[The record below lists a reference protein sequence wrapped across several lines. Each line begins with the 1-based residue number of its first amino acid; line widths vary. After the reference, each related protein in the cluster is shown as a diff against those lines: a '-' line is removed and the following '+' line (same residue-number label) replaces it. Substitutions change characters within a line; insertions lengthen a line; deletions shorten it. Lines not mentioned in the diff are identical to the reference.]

1 MNRLD
6 EAQKWLDAGL
16 THAPN
21 DENLQSGRVLL
32 LAVRGTLPEANA
44 EIPKIAAMAK
54 PSRGFH
60 HIAHDIA
67 AVYALQGKAPEAVEW
82 LKKAADT
89 GLPNY
94 PMFMRDPNFE
104 RIRKD
109 EVFVQFMS
117 QLKTRWDNY
126 NREFQ

>member
-1 MNRLD
+1 M
-6 EAQKWLDAGL
+6 

-32 LAVRGTLPEANA
+32 LAVRGKLPEANA
-44 EIPKIAAMAK
+44 EIPKIAAVAK

-67 AVYALQGKAPEAVEW
+67 AVYALEGKAQKSVEW

-94 PMFMRDPNFE
+94 PMFARDPNFD
-104 RIRKD
+104 RIRNE
-109 EVFVQFMS
+109 EVFVKFMAD
-117 QLKTRWDNY
+117 LKTRWDDY